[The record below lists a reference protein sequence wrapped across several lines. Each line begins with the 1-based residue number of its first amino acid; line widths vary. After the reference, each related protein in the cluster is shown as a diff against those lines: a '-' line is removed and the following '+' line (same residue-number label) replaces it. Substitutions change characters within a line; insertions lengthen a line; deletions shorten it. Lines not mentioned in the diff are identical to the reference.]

1 MTLINDCKD
10 IVLVQNDV
18 YRYVQKSDYSYKL
31 LIVNC
36 YDNVYDVK
44 EIMTDYLN
52 EPLVY
57 NIGADLVILY
67 DSNFDVSDL
76 ELTDIV
82 LSIRENLDS
91 RIKMVKCGVIN
102 KYNYSVL
109 CDIYKGY
116 KYICD
121 RNFTFNN
128 LSDLVVF
135 LADKDL
141 DIIRNIKEK
150 VLNKIISDNQLVK
163 LILSMFDNDLNVT
176 KTASSMYMHRNTIN
190 NKLDFIKKETGFN
203 VQCFKDA
210 MALYIMIKNV

>member
-1 MTLINDCKD
+1 MI
-10 IVLVQNDV
+10 
-18 YRYVQKSDYSYKL
+18 
-31 LIVNC
+31 
-36 YDNVYDVK
+36 
-44 EIMTDYLN
+44 
-52 EPLVY
+52 
-57 NIGADLVILY
+57 
-67 DSNFDVSDL
+67 
-76 ELTDIV
+76 
-82 LSIRENLDS
+82 
-91 RIKMVKCGVIN
+91 KCGVIN

-190 NKLDFIKKETGFN
+190 NKLDFIKKD
-203 VQCFKDA
+203 K
-210 MALYIMIKNV
+210 

>member
-1 MTLINDCKD
+1 MI
-10 IVLVQNDV
+10 
-18 YRYVQKSDYSYKL
+18 
-31 LIVNC
+31 
-36 YDNVYDVK
+36 
-44 EIMTDYLN
+44 
-52 EPLVY
+52 
-57 NIGADLVILY
+57 
-67 DSNFDVSDL
+67 
-76 ELTDIV
+76 
-82 LSIRENLDS
+82 
-91 RIKMVKCGVIN
+91 
-102 KYNYSVL
+102 
-109 CDIYKGY
+109 
-116 KYICD
+116 
-121 RNFTFNN
+121 
-128 LSDLVVF
+128 VF